1 MDRIRRV
8 CFGIGVG
15 TLEPSLPDIFFVETF
30 KNAIDISAHRFFGP
44 LWKLNR
50 FLNVG
55 VEATMAKSIR
65 QIDDCT
71 YDVIS
76 ARKQEVAVL
85 QKCGDAKHAVG
96 EAQVKVSYIVI
107 FVISQSIKVV
117 KLGLNL

>member
-1 MDRIRRV
+1 M
-8 CFGIGVG
+8 
-15 TLEPSLPDIFFVETF
+15 ETF
-30 KNAIDISAHRFFGP
+30 KNANNISADQFFGP

-65 QIDDCT
+65 QIADFT

-76 ARKQEVAVL
+76 ARKQEVAAL

-96 EAQVKVSYIVI
+96 KSQVKVSYIVI